1 MGQFINYL
9 NKIITVAGRVI
20 SSVYGLLLTVA
31 TAVLN
36 FFRPEKFAFTVV
48 LVAIFLDAFFGVWS
62 AIAQKKFILSKLGR
76 ITFMKITAYF
86 SALISLFMIEKLLHD
101 SGFFGIKIAAAIAA
115 ACEFWSMSAS
125 ILIIWPKAAF
135 FRIVRRQL
143 RGEIENKL
151 GKPVD
156 DILKEE

>member
-1 MGQFINYL
+1 MSQYITYL
-9 NKIITVAGRVI
+9 NKIISVAGRVV
-20 SSVYGLLLTVA
+20 SSGYGLLITVI

-48 LVAIFLDAFFGVWS
+48 LVAIVLDAVFGVWA
-62 AIAQKKFILSKLGR
+62 AITQKKFVLSKLGR
-76 ITFMKITAYF
+76 VTFMKISAYF
-86 SALISLFMIEKLLHD
+86 GALIMLYMVEKLLHD

-143 RGEIENKL
+143 RGEIESKL

-156 DILKEE
+156 DILKD